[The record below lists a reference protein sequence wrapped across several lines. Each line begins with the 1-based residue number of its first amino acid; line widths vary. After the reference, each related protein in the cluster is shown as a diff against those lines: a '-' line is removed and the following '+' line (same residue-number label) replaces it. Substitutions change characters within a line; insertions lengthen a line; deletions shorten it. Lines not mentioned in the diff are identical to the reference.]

1 MRGRSVT
8 GTEGKNWREEEYV
21 HLPMATMT
29 TIPTAKSLCDLEK
42 MLPDEAAFVGDGL
55 VDEEVAEVC
64 CVDVVRLL
72 LPPRL
77 DEAVSLEAEEVV
89 VGASVA
95 LLVAAE
101 EEEVVSEGELAV
113 SELEEETPRLGVE
126 RVVSEAVVLAAVEE
140 AAELDESAAVTA
152 ATTGVATV
160 GTTATGVLTE
170 AAVALAFTTA
180 GTLTTTPA
188 PAPAPA
194 LRIAVGL
201 AMACRTS
208 RSRLQRL

>member
-1 MRGRSVT
+1 MCVRAHV
-8 GTEGKNWREEEYV
+8 
-21 HLPMATMT
+21 PMATMT

-42 MLPDEAAFVGDGL
+42 MLPDEAADVWDEL
-55 VDEEVAEVC
+55 ADEEVEVR
-64 CVDVVRLL
+64 CVDVALVLL
-72 LPPRL
+72 PRL

-89 VGASVA
+89 VGGSEA
-95 LLVAAE
+95 AAE
-101 EEEVVSEGELAV
+101 EEDGVVSEEELAV
-113 SELEEETPRLGVE
+113 SEVEEETPRLGVE
-126 RVVSEAVVLAAVEE
+126 RVDSAVVVVLAAAEE
-140 AAELDESAAVTA
+140 AAELAAELAKFAAVTA

-160 GTTATGVLTE
+160 GTTATGVLAE
-170 AAVALAFTTA
+170 AAVALAVTTA
-180 GTLTTTPA
+180 GTLTTM

>member
-1 MRGRSVT
+1 M
-8 GTEGKNWREEEYV
+8 

-55 VDEEVAEVC
+55 GDEEVAEVC

-72 LPPRL
+72 PPPRL

-101 EEEVVSEGELAV
+101 EEEEVVSEGELAV
-113 SELEEETPRLGVE
+113 SKLEEETPRLGVE
-126 RVVSEAVVLAAVEE
+126 RVDSAAVVVLAAAEE
-140 AAELDESAAVTA
+140 AAELADFAAVTA

-170 AAVALAFTTA
+170 AAVAFAFTIA
-180 GTLTTTPA
+180 GTLTTMPA
-188 PAPAPA
+188 PAPT
-194 LRIAVGL
+194 LRTAVGL
-201 AMACRTS
+201 AMAWRTS
-208 RSRLQRL
+208 RSRLQRLWPAIS